1 MQFSIS
7 KAFGAI
13 RSLNTIILLL
23 VALLALSIV
32 SEYTSFYKL
41 ENLHNEKEIATTV
54 HNLSRDDL
62 DLANIQYRG
71 KNTLLRHES
80 NALFSLYEYDY
91 INVYSKTG
99 NYSGE
104 LYKLQAAIKAF
115 DSAANQWF
123 TQEETDDIE
132 LEARLKAFDLAYVD
146 LINSINAI
154 TENNALYEERRFV
167 IQLGL
172 SGAILLLLLFN
183 AFWTSNRFKI
193 ITKDLDNLSS
203 PDSENI
209 SEFATIEVETISKY
223 INRAPKIVATKNPAY
238 TDTETEIS
246 SYKGLMH
253 EFNAKKSQTLGNY
266 TALCIFSI
274 DKLSDIEMQYPQE
287 LSSSLV
293 KKVSFMLSLYRQR
306 NDLIAR
312 IDHNQFAILLSRP
325 DKTSAINDCE
335 LIRKSVEEA
344 TFKTA
349 EGQDLS
355 VTLSGGFVQK
365 MSTQNLDEVITKANK
380 VLSMSIQH
388 GGNRIAQLRDKNTA
402 LK

>member
-7 KAFGAI
+7 NAFGAI

-23 VALLALSIV
+23 VALLTLTIV

-41 ENLHNEKEIATTV
+41 ENLHNEKEIATIV

-62 DLANIQYRG
+62 DLANIQFRG

-80 NALFSLYEYDY
+80 NALFTLYGYDY
-91 INVYSKTG
+91 INVYGKTA

-104 LYKLQAAIKAF
+104 VYKLQAAIKTF
-115 DSAANQWF
+115 DNAANEWF
-123 TQEETDDIE
+123 TQEDTSEEELQQRQGLFDD
-132 LEARLKAFDLAYVD
+132 AYTG
-146 LINSINAI
+146 LMNQINTII
-154 TENNALYEERRFV
+154 ENNSVYEERRFI

-172 SGAILLLLLFN
+172 SGTILLLLLLG
-183 AFWTSNRFKI
+183 AFWTSSRFKI
-193 ITKDLDNLSS
+193 IQKDLNRLGKS
-203 PDSENI
+203 DSDEGI
-209 SEFATIEVETISKY
+209 EFATFEAEAISKQVG
-223 INRAPKIVATKNPAY
+223 RAPKAVATKNPAY
-238 TDTETEIS
+238 LDIETEIS

-253 EFNAKKSQTLGNY
+253 DFNAKKGQTLGNY
-266 TALCIFSI
+266 TALCVFAI
-274 DKLSDIEMQYPQE
+274 DKLGEMEMQYPQE
-287 LSSSLV
+287 LSSTLV
-293 KKVSFMLSLYRQR
+293 KKVSFMLSLYRQH

-312 IDHNQFAILLSRP
+312 IDHNQFVILLSRQ
-325 DKTSAINDCE
+325 DKTGAINDCE

-344 TFKTA
+344 TFKTMD
-349 EGQDLS
+349 GQEITI
-355 VTLSGGFVQK
+355 TLSGGFVQK
-365 MSTQNLDEVITKANK
+365 MSTQDLDEVITKANK

>member
-32 SEYTSFYKL
+32 SEYASFYKL

-80 NALFSLYEYDY
+80 NSLFSFYEYDY

-123 TQEETDDIE
+123 TQEETDEDE
-132 LEARLKAFDLAYVD
+132 LATRQQAFDLAYGD
-146 LINSINAI
+146 LISNINAI
-154 TENNALYEERRFV
+154 IENNALYEEKRFV

-172 SGAILLLLLFN
+172 SSVILLLLLFS
-183 AFWTSNRFKI
+183 AFWTSSRFKI
-193 ITKDLDNLSS
+193 ITKDLNSLSN
-203 PDSENI
+203 PEGEEG
-209 SEFATIEVETISKY
+209 SEFATLEAETISKY
-223 INRAPKIVATKNPAY
+223 IGRAPKTVATKNPAY

-266 TALCIFSI
+266 TALCVFSI
-274 DKLSDIEMQYPQE
+274 DKLSEIEIQYPQE

-349 EGQDLS
+349 DGQDLS
-355 VTLSGGFVQK
+355 ITLSGGFVQK

>member
-7 KAFGAI
+7 NTFGAI

-23 VALLALSIV
+23 VALLILTIV
-32 SEYTSFYKL
+32 SEYASFYKL

-80 NALFSLYEYDY
+80 NSLSSFYDYDY
-91 INVYSKTG
+91 INVYSKTA
-99 NYSGE
+99 NYSAE
-104 LYKLQAAIKAF
+104 LYKLQDAIKTF
-115 DSAANQWF
+115 DAAANEWF
-123 TQEETDDIE
+123 TQEETSEEELQQRQKHFDD
-132 LEARLKAFDLAYVD
+132 AYAALMHEINTIID
-146 LINSINAI
+146 NNSI
-154 TENNALYEERRFV
+154 YEERRFS

-172 SGAILLLLLFN
+172 SGAILFLILFG
-183 AFWTSNRFKI
+183 AFWTSSRLKTI
-193 ITKDLDNLSS
+193 EKDLKKLST
-203 PDSENI
+203 PDADGV
-209 SEFATIEVETISKY
+209 SEFATIEAENISKY
-223 INRAPKIVATKNPAY
+223 IGRAPKIVATKNPAY
-238 TDTETEIS
+238 LDTETEIS

-253 EFNAKKSQTLGNY
+253 EFNAKKGQTLGNY
-266 TALCIFSI
+266 TALCVFAI

-287 LSSSLV
+287 ISSSLV

-312 IDHNQFAILLSRP
+312 IDHNQFVILLSRQ
-325 DKTSAINDCE
+325 DKTGAINDCE

-349 EGQDLS
+349 DGKDLTI
-355 VTLSGGFVQK
+355 TLSGGFVQK

-388 GGNRIAQLRDKNTA
+388 GGNRIAQLRDKNAA

>member
-7 KAFGAI
+7 NAFGAI

-23 VALLALSIV
+23 VALLILTIV
-32 SEYTSFYKL
+32 SEYASFYKL
-41 ENLHNEKEIATTV
+41 ENLHNEKEIATAV

-80 NALFSLYEYDY
+80 NTLATFYDYDY

-99 NYSGE
+99 NYSNE
-104 LYKLQAAIKAF
+104 IHKLQDAIKAF
-115 DSAANQWF
+115 DSAANAWF
-123 TQEETDDIE
+123 TQEETSEEELQQRQKLFDD
-132 LEARLKAFDLAYVD
+132 AYTALMHTINTIID
-146 LINSINAI
+146 NNSI
-154 TENNALYEERRFV
+154 YEERRFI

-172 SGAILLLLLFN
+172 SGTILLLLLFG
-183 AFWTSNRFKI
+183 AFWTSSRLKTI
-193 ITKDLDNLSS
+193 EKDIKNLSNS
-203 PDSENI
+203 DTDEVT
-209 SEFATIEVETISKY
+209 EFATIEAENISKHQV
-223 INRAPKIVATKNPAY
+223 RAPKNVVTKNPAY
-238 TDTETEIS
+238 LDTETEIS

-253 EFNAKKSQTLGNY
+253 EFNAKKGQQLGNY
-266 TALCIFSI
+266 TAVCLFAI
-274 DKLSDIEMQYPQE
+274 DKLGELEMQYPQE
-287 LSSSLV
+287 LSSALV
-293 KKVSFMLSLYRQR
+293 KKVSFMLSLYRQH

-312 IDHNQFAILLSRP
+312 IDHNQFVILLSRP

-349 EGQDLS
+349 DGKDLTI
-355 VTLSGGFVQK
+355 TLSGGFVQK